1 MTDQRGFTLIEVLLA
16 AFLITIGLVGLLSV
30 VPVGTFATTDGYRLS
45 TATFLANQK
54 LEEVRNM
61 PWRSAP
67 ANDCLGISAN
77 ASAAPTV
84 PAGATCSLST
94 SPPTLINAGGA
105 LPWFADQA
113 ANTMSGFPAYAR
125 NVRITDCGVAPG
137 CGTPAV
143 IDATVRNVVVTVTY
157 RAGSAVAMNSTDKPV
172 TVTMMV
178 SQR

>member
-1 MTDQRGFTLIEVLLA
+1 MNNERGFTLVEVLLA
-16 AFLITIGLVGLLSV
+16 AFLMTVGLVGLLSV
-30 VPVGTFATTDGYRLS
+30 VPIGTFATTDGYKLS

-67 ANDCLGISAN
+67 ANDCLGLSAT

-84 PAGATCSLST
+84 PAGGTCTLGATT
-94 SPPTLINAGGA
+94 VNANGA

-113 ANTMSGFPAYAR
+113 TNSITGFPGYSR
-125 NVRITDCGVAPG
+125 NVRITNCGVVPG
-137 CGTPAV
+137 CSGIT
-143 IDATVRNVVVTVTY
+143 DATLRNIVVTVTY
-157 RAGSAVAMNSTDKPV
+157 RAGSAVAVSSTDKPV

>member
-1 MTDQRGFTLIEVLLA
+1 MKNQCGFTLIEVLLA
-16 AFLITIGLVGLLSV
+16 AFLISIGLVGLLSV
-30 VPVGTFATTDGYRLS
+30 VPIGTFATTDGYRLS

-67 ANDCLGISAN
+67 ANDCVGFSAS

-84 PAGATCSLST
+84 PAGGTC
-94 SPPTLINAGGA
+94 TLGGTTVNSGGA

-113 ANTMSGFPAYAR
+113 ANTISGFPGYSR
-125 NVRITDCGVAPG
+125 SVRITNCGVAPG
-137 CGTPAV
+137 CGTAPNNV
-143 IDATVRNVVVTVTY
+143 TDATVRNVVVTVTY
-157 RAGSAVAMNSTDKPV
+157 RAGSAIAMNSTDKPV